1 MTIADAQC
9 VATWLLL
16 QQNINSLATDLQG
29 MVFAGASILMDTI
42 QGYCSKTGMP
52 LSEFKSRGQLLDGT
66 SVPVGPGC
74 LVLYNHALP
83 AGRRRFTIAH
93 ELGHVYL
100 GHKQRGIQQENEADW
115 FAAQLLMPEC
125 IMMEL
130 WSRNGWLVQHEVS
143 DWFMV
148 SGAAARHR
156 IGEMQRKRW
165 YHMGEQE
172 LELVQRYLPY
182 IQEELKSP
190 YLVSV

>member
-16 QQNINSLATDLQG
+16 QQNIKSLATDLEG
-29 MVFAGASILMDTI
+29 MIFAGASVLIDTI
-42 QGYCSKTGMP
+42 QGYCSKTGTS
-52 LSEFKSRGQLLDGT
+52 LSQFKVCGELLAGT
-66 SVPVGPGC
+66 SLPMGNAC
-74 LVLYNHALP
+74 LVLYDYALSV
-83 AGRRRFTIAH
+83 GRRRFTIAH

-130 WSRNGWLVQHEVS
+130 WSRNGWLMQHEGS

-182 IQEELKSP
+182 IQEEIENP

>member
-52 LSEFKSRGQLLDGT
+52 LSEFKSRGQFLDGT

-83 AGRRRFTIAH
+83 VGRRRFTIAH
-93 ELGHVYL
+93 ELGHLFLEHL
-100 GHKQRGIQQENEADW
+100 GEQKELFREGTGEEEYEAND
-115 FAAQLLMPEC
+115 FAANLLMPKAEFIEC
-125 IMMEL
+125 VYNNLDEEGL
-130 WSRNGWLVQHEVS
+130 CNLDAVS
-143 DWFMV
+143 DYFKV
-148 SGAAARHR
+148 SISAVKTRGKFL
-156 IGEMQRKRW
+156 GVFSW
-165 YHMGEQE
+165 
-172 LELVQRYLPY
+172 
-182 IQEELKSP
+182 
-190 YLVSV
+190 

>member
-16 QQNINSLATDLQG
+16 QQNINSLATDLQS

-83 AGRRRFTIAH
+83 VGRRRFTIAH

-100 GHKQRGIQQENEADW
+100 GHKQRGVQQENEADW

-130 WSRNGWLVQHEVS
+130 WSRNGWLMQHEVS

-148 SGAAARHR
+148 
-156 IGEMQRKRW
+156 
-165 YHMGEQE
+165 
-172 LELVQRYLPY
+172 
-182 IQEELKSP
+182 
-190 YLVSV
+190 

>member
-52 LSEFKSRGQLLDGT
+52 LSEFKSRGQFLDGT

-83 AGRRRFTIAH
+83 VGRRRFTIAH

-100 GHKQRGIQQENEADW
+100 GHKQRGVQQENEADW

-130 WSRNGWLVQHEVS
+130 
-143 DWFMV
+143 
-148 SGAAARHR
+148 
-156 IGEMQRKRW
+156 
-165 YHMGEQE
+165 
-172 LELVQRYLPY
+172 
-182 IQEELKSP
+182 
-190 YLVSV
+190 

>member
-1 MTIADAQC
+1 
-9 VATWLLL
+9 
-16 QQNINSLATDLQG
+16 

-83 AGRRRFTIAH
+83 VGRRRFTIAH

-100 GHKQRGIQQENEADW
+100 GHKQRGVQQENEADW

-130 WSRNGWLVQHEVS
+130 WSRNGWLMQHEVS

-156 IGEMQRKRW
+156 IGEMQRKHW
-165 YHMGEQE
+165 YHIGEQE

-182 IQEELKSP
+182 IQEELKNP